1 MDAPRAHAHGVRDG
15 LTVLEVTIINRRADN
30 QHTASEGLEYL
41 LVGPVVARSRLMKNG
56 KTTRAGLAVG
66 GANETQGRLP
76 GSPGIQ
82 SE

>member
-1 MDAPRAHAHGVRDG
+1 MHGVGYG
-15 LTVLEVTIINRRADN
+15 LTVQEVTITNRRAES
-30 QHTASEGLEYL
+30 QHTASKGLECL
-41 LVGPVVARSRLMKNG
+41 LVGPAVARSGLVGKGKN
-56 KTTRAGLAVG
+56 TRAGLAVG

>member
-1 MDAPRAHAHGVRDG
+1 MHGVRDG
-15 LTVLEVTIINRRADN
+15 LTVLEVTITNRRAEI
-30 QHTASEGLEYL
+30 QHTVSEGLEYL
-41 LVGPVVARSRLMKNG
+41 LVGPVVARSGLMKNG

>member
-1 MDAPRAHAHGVRDG
+1 MHGVRDG
-15 LTVLEVTIINRRADN
+15 LTVQEVTITNRRAES
-30 QHTASEGLEYL
+30 QHTASEGFVYL
-41 LVGPVVARSRLMKNG
+41 LVGPVVGLMKNG

>member
-1 MDAPRAHAHGVRDG
+1 MHGVRDG
-15 LTVLEVTIINRRADN
+15 LTVLEVTITNRRAEN

-41 LVGPVVARSRLMKNG
+41 LVGPVVARSGLMMNG